1 MHVFG
6 ILTITLLYK
15 NNESASKGFVRPLE
29 SDELSELCQ
38 RKKNSVIK
46 NK

>member
-15 NNESASKGFVRPLE
+15 HNASDAERVFVRPLE
-29 SDELSELCQ
+29 SDELSELYQ
-38 RKKNSVIK
+38 RNEKLPN
-46 NK
+46 